1 MQRQRKFRQSAE
13 RNRKL
18 LVLTATWVYLALLS
32 PAFGAEA
39 TLDGRTIKFE
49 PPNGYCLLNEL
60 TDGERQAIEAMRQLQ
75 QPDNELIWMFVP
87 CEQLAA
93 LRAGKEGRLE
103 QFGYVT
109 AVQPNGVFRP
119 MRGVSRFEFASK
131 VARTIPPMDAA
142 GVARELSRRPI
153 TRDAPRFSL
162 VHSGLAVVDAAA
174 VYLGL
179 VVEENWGRARSITAG
194 VTAITLVRDLPI
206 SLTLHGPFSGISYP
220 ILRTELRPLIGD
232 FITRNEPGVQPFQ
245 RTAAAGP
252 ERSTA
257 SRWGRIVMFGGA
269 TALGSILLGTM
280 LLLATRRLRQPPQ
293 PARRQPLATRA
304 THMARRAA

>member
-1 MQRQRKFRQSAE
+1 MQRQRKLRRPAE

-18 LVLTATWVYLALLS
+18 FILASAWVYLTLLS

-39 TLDGRTIKFE
+39 TLDGRTLKFE

-60 TDGERQAIEAMRQLQ
+60 TDGERQAVEAMRQLQ

-93 LRAGKEGRLE
+93 IRAGKEQGRLE

-119 MRGVSRFEFASK
+119 MRGVSRFEFASR
-131 VARTIPPMDAA
+131 VARTIPQMDAA

-153 TRDAPRFSL
+153 TQDASRFNL
-162 VHSGLAVVDAAA
+162 LHSGLAAVDAAA

-179 VVEENWGRARSITAG
+179 VVEENWGHSRSVTAG
-194 VTAITLVRDLPI
+194 VTAITLIKDLPM
-206 SLTLHGPFSGISYP
+206 SVTLHGPFSGISYP

-232 FITRNEPGVQPFQ
+232 FITRNEPGVQPFP
-245 RTAAAGP
+245 RTAAT
-252 ERSTA
+252 ESQRSAA
-257 SRWGRIVMFGGA
+257 SWWSRLVLFGGA
-269 TALGSILLGTM
+269 TLLVTLLLGTG
-280 LLLATRRLRQPPQ
+280 LLATMRRLRQTSPT
-293 PARRQPLATRA
+293 RRQPLAPRA

>member
-13 RNRKL
+13 RNRKF
-18 LVLTATWVYLALLS
+18 LVLTAAWVYLALLS
-32 PAFGAEA
+32 PALGAEA
-39 TLDGRTIKFE
+39 NLDGRIIKFE

-60 TDGERQAIEAMRQLQ
+60 TDGERQAIEAMRKLQ

-109 AVQPNGVFRP
+109 AVQPNGIFRR

-153 TRDAPRFSL
+153 TQDAPRFNL
-162 VHSGLAVVDAAA
+162 LHSGLAVVDAAA

-179 VVEENWGRARSITAG
+179 VVEENWGRSRSITAG
-194 VTAITLVRDLPI
+194 VTAITLVKDLPI

-245 RTAAAGP
+245 RTAATEPQRGG
-252 ERSTA
+252 A
-257 SRWGRIVMFGGA
+257 SWWSRLVLFGGA
-269 TALGSILLGTM
+269 TLLVSILAGTV
-280 LLLATRRLRQPPQ
+280 LVSALHRRHQPPQ
-293 PARRQPLATRA
+293 PTRRQPLAPRA

>member
-1 MQRQRKFRQSAE
+1 MQRQRKLRRSTG

-18 LVLTATWVYLALLS
+18 LVLTSAWVYLALLS
-32 PAFGAEA
+32 PAIGAEA
-39 TLDGRTIKFE
+39 ILNGRTIKFE

-60 TDGERQAIEAMRQLQ
+60 TNGERQAVEAMRQLQ

-87 CEQLAA
+87 CGQLAA

-153 TRDAPRFSL
+153 TQNAPRFNL
-162 VHSGLAVVDAAA
+162 LHSGLAVVDAAA

-179 VVEENWGRARSITAG
+179 VVEENWGRTRTITAG

-220 ILRTELRPLIGD
+220 ILRTELRPLISD

-245 RTAAAGP
+245 RIAATEP
-252 ERSTA
+252 QRSGA
-257 SRWGRIVMFGGA
+257 SWWTRLVLFGSA
-269 TALGSILLGTM
+269 TLLVSILLGSV
-280 LLLATRRLRQPPQ
+280 LLAAMRRLRQPPHLM
-293 PARRQPLATRA
+293 RRQPLAT
-304 THMARRAA
+304 HLARRAA

>member
-1 MQRQRKFRQSAE
+1 MQRQKELRRLTK

-18 LVLTATWVYLALLS
+18 LVLTSAWVYMALLS
-32 PAFGAEA
+32 PALGAEA
-39 TLDGRTIKFE
+39 TLNGRTLKFE

-60 TDGERQAIEAMRQLQ
+60 TEGERQAVEAMRRLQ

-87 CEQLAA
+87 CDQLAA

-109 AVQPNGVFRP
+109 ALQPNGVFRP
-119 MRGVSRFEFASK
+119 MRGVSRFEFASR

-142 GVARELSRRPI
+142 GVARELTRRPI
-153 TRDAPRFSL
+153 AQNAPRFNL
-162 VHSGLAVVDAAA
+162 LHSGLAVVDAAA

-179 VVEENWGRARSITAG
+179 VVEENWGRSRSITAG
-194 VTAITLVRDLPI
+194 VTAITLVKDLPV

-245 RTAAAGP
+245 RVAATESQSSVVG
-252 ERSTA
+252 RW
-257 SRWGRIVMFGGA
+257 SRLVLFGGA
-269 TALGSILLGTM
+269 TLLASILLGTV
-280 LLLATRRLRQPPQ
+280 LLAATRRLRQPPQ

>member
-1 MQRQRKFRQSAE
+1 MQRQRKLRRSTG

-18 LVLTATWVYLALLS
+18 LVLTSAWVYLALLS
-32 PAFGAEA
+32 PAIGAEA
-39 TLDGRTIKFE
+39 ILNGRTIKFE

-60 TDGERQAIEAMRQLQ
+60 TNGERQAVEAMRQLQ
-75 QPDNELIWMFVP
+75 QPDNELIWMFVR

-153 TRDAPRFSL
+153 TQNAPRFNL
-162 VHSGLAVVDAAA
+162 LHSGLAVVDAAA

-179 VVEENWGRARSITAG
+179 VVEENWGRTRTITAG

-220 ILRTELRPLIGD
+220 ILRTELRPLISD

-245 RTAAAGP
+245 RIAATEP
-252 ERSTA
+252 QRSGA
-257 SRWGRIVMFGGA
+257 SWWTRLVLFGSA
-269 TALGSILLGTM
+269 TLLVSILLGSV
-280 LLLATRRLRQPPQ
+280 LLAAMRRLRQPPQ
-293 PARRQPLATRA
+293 LMRRQPLAT
-304 THMARRAA
+304 HLARRAA